1 MAFFSRLIARLGF
14 FEKSRPAAVA
24 RTRVMRLEPLEDRRL
39 LTAAPDDFAVTNLDD
54 TEVGLHW
61 TPRPEQEPD
70 VTGYEVEVSINGIDN
85 WRPFFGH
92 EPIVQSEVQAQQAAC
107 DANIPPPPQQ
117 PPPCYFNT
125 REVYRSYY
133 YRIQS
138 LPAESTPK
146 WSTATQ
152 SLH

>member
-1 MAFFSRLIARLGF
+1 MAFLSRLIKRLGF
-14 FEKSRPAAVA
+14 FEKSRRAGVA

-39 LTAAPDDFAVTNLDD
+39 LTAAPDDFAVTNIDD

-61 TPRPEQEPD
+61 TPRPEQE
-70 VTGYEVEVSINGIDN
+70 VTGYEVEVSINGSDN

-92 EPIVQSEVQAQQAAC
+92 EPIVQSDMQDLQAAC
-107 DANIPPPPQQ
+107 DLEPNE
-117 PPPCYFNT
+117 PCYFNT

-138 LPAESTPK
+138 LSAESTPI